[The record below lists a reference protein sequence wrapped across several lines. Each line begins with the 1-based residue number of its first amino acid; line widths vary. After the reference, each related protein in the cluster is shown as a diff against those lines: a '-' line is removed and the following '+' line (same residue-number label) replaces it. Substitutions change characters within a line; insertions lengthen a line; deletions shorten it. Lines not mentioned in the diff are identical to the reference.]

1 MDSTSGIEAFLGVLP
16 ALALVAG
23 APLAIWWWSKRSRS
37 SSTHRLRITDKAALG
52 KNTWVAVIEVD
63 DRRLLVGA
71 GEGGV
76 NKLTELELLPATDD
90 GQEDAS
96 SAIGTTNGIIEQPRN
111 GLVRR
116 LQQMTLRTSLPPER
130 PFDATRR

>member
-1 MDSTSGIEAFLGVLP
+1 MDSTSGIEALLGVLP

-71 GEGGV
+71 GESGV

-90 GQEDAS
+90 GQEES
-96 SAIGTTNGIIEQPRN
+96 SIAIGTTNGIIEQPRN
-111 GLVRR
+111 GFVRR
-116 LQQMTLRTSLPPER
+116 LQQMTLRTSMPPER

>member
-23 APLAIWWWSKRSRS
+23 APLAIWWWSKRTRNG
-37 SSTHRLRITDKAALG
+37 STHRLRITDKAALG
-52 KNTWVAVIEVD
+52 KNAWVAVIEVD

-76 NKLTELELLPATDD
+76 NKLTELELLPATED
-90 GQEDAS
+90 GQDQPAEIA
-96 SAIGTTNGIIEQPRN
+96 GTANGIIEQPRN
-111 GLVRR
+111 GFVRR

-130 PFDATRR
+130 PFDASRR